1 MLLFNSNLLFS
12 DPFRFFVDVVAVST
26 ALLVGI
32 TFHEFAHAYAA
43 NRQGDLTATRMGR
56 LTLNPKAHLDRAGT
70 LMLLI
75 AGFGWGKPVPVNP
88 YALRSGRRGMA
99 IVSVAGP
106 VANLLLVVAFALLF
120 QLSVL
125 EANVSLT
132 LGGLQIG
139 VSLTALRALDVT
151 AWVTIIATYSVIL
164 NLILAVFNLLP
175 IPPLDGG
182 GILAGIAPRR
192 WLPAVA
198 KLQRIGPIALI
209 VVIASS
215 LLGVFS
221 PLAYV
226 FGPVLRLAHALLSA

>member
-88 YALRSGRRGMA
+88 YALRSGRLGMA

-120 QLSVL
+120 QLGVL
-125 EANVSLT
+125 EA
-132 LGGLQIG
+132 G

-151 AWVTIIATYSVIL
+151 AWVTIIATYCVIL

-182 GILAGIAPRR
+182 GILAGIAPRS

-226 FGPVLRLAHALLSA
+226 FGPVLRLAHALLSP

>member
-12 DPFRFFVDVVAVST
+12 DPFRFLVDVVAMST

-56 LTLNPKAHLDRAGT
+56 LTLNPKAHLDPAGT

-106 VANLLLVVAFALLF
+106 VANLLLVIAFALLF
-120 QLSVL
+120 QLGVL
-125 EANVSLT
+125 EV
-132 LGGLQIG
+132 G
-139 VSLTALRALDVT
+139 VSLTALRAFDVT

-182 GILAGIAPRR
+182 GILAGIAPRVA
-192 WLPAVA
+192 LPVVST
-198 KLQRIGPIALI
+198 LQRVGPPLLLIAVLLTLVSDVNVLGPLFTPVNALADRLIG
-209 VVIASS
+209 
-215 LLGVFS
+215 G
-221 PLAYV
+221 
-226 FGPVLRLAHALLSA
+226 